1 MPLTM
6 IFLVGVAFS
15 RTTYTGLLFGML
27 LTTIPYSFL
36 AAAFS
41 GIVGSY
47 RPGSADA
54 GKPEHLANVF
64 MNESMRA
71 MRSRSILDMGF
82 INLPVKSDF
91 Q

>member
-1 MPLTM
+1 
-6 IFLVGVAFS
+6 
-15 RTTYTGLLFGML
+15 
-27 LTTIPYSFL
+27 L
-36 AAAFS
+36 ALIGQEALM
-41 GIVGSY
+41 
-47 RPGSADA
+47 PGS
-54 GKPEHLANVF
+54 LSTLSNVF